1 MNKKSLY
8 FLLLSTG
15 LFVFC
20 FLWLNENN
28 RTFSVEAEDVKIDN
42 QTASGGRQITPAGK
56 LLIDATTAQPAVG
69 ALPVDFVRSPDSSG
83 FDGKGRYLLTVNSGF
98 GLQFNSSTNRA
109 QQSISVIDLNEKPE
123 PQVIQN
129 IYFPSPQS
137 VNVGVTLARK
147 ANADGS
153 FNLFASGG
161 FENKIWIFK
170 FRADDKTPISPTS
183 NGFDTKVDAP
193 FIDVSA
199 FTENATAPNYNDN
212 IAAVYPTGIALSP
225 DDNTLF
231 VANNLGDTLG
241 IINDLRSERK
251 IARISLRREG
261 SEQFVYPYQVAV
273 LPSKDNKTAEKVY
286 VSLWGDG
293 AIAVVDG
300 KNPAKAVKHITVDR
314 HPTAMLFNRAKSKL
328 FVVNSN
334 ADAVSIIDTAS
345 DKVLETVNVKLSED
359 SLIGG
364 SPESLALSDDEKT
377 LYAANAHANA
387 VAVIA
392 FGAVSPK
399 SKIQNPKSDDEDHKP
414 KIQDQSKIIGF
425 IPTGQYP
432 SALAVVGNKLFVG
445 NGKGTGV
452 ENSSVVVN
460 NSGRFPNI
468 LNDRFPA
475 VGTRRGGQYS
485 VSVVSGNISLV
496 EMPNEN
502 SLAKYTRQVMQ
513 NNGLIKNKDKPLF
526 KNGKSPFKHIIYI
539 IKENRTYDQ
548 VFGDLAN
555 SGDGTKA
562 DGDANPAIFGAGEAA
577 QMPNEKSQNIT
588 PNQHAL
594 ALRFGLFDR
603 FFVNAEASP
612 DGHNWSTAAF
622 SNDYVDKAFR
632 WDYSGRGRTY
642 DYEGFNRL
650 PSFNTPNYLPPIFDL
665 PVTEND
671 LANYMKRYV
680 PYLRGGR
687 DVAEPETLYLW
698 DAAARKGLTHRNF
711 GEFVA
716 TISEEDVKEVNS
728 RKGKIYPDISPTL
741 KAFPTK
747 KTIEE
752 NFNPTFRNFDMS
764 TPDILTTDS
773 YKAMKESGEK
783 IDGVITRD
791 NPNEKFRG
799 TSRFGEWQNEFRGYL
814 TDLQNGKSD
823 AMPNL
828 TVMRFPNDHTS
839 GLRANFPT
847 PQFYVAENDYAVGK
861 VVEEVSKSP
870 YWKDTAI
877 VVVEDDAQDGN
888 DHVDAHRSVAL
899 VISAYNRQGAL
910 IHDFHNTVSLI
921 RTMEILLGIPPMNQ
935 LDATASPIDI
945 FQNEPDL
952 SPFAAILP
960 DVALDNL
967 TPPRN
972 ASAEMLKYMKL
983 TDKQNLA
990 HADMANPREL
1000 NEIIWFSVR
1009 RNTSEMPE
1017 IARLPAF
1024 DLMTAG
1030 IVREGDDEEREEKF
1044 EEIEKRSEAVKDL
1057 AHRNAVSLTAIS
1069 APARKLRRQ
1078 TSKLK

>member
-1 MNKKSLY
+1 MKRKSLY
-8 FLLLSTG
+8 FLLLPTG

-20 FLWLNENN
+20 FLWFNENN
-28 RTFSVEAEDVKIDN
+28 GMFSVKAENVKIDN
-42 QTASGGRQITPAGK
+42 QSASGGREITPAGK
-56 LLIDATTAQPAVG
+56 LLIDATTGQPAVG
-69 ALPVDFVRSPDSSG
+69 ALPVDFVRSPDNTG
-83 FDGKGRYLLTVNSGF
+83 FDGKGRYLLTINSGF
-98 GLQFNSSTNRA
+98 GLQFNASTNRA

-123 PQVIQN
+123 PKVIQN
-129 IYFPSPQS
+129 VYFPSPQS
-137 VNVGVTLARK
+137 VNVGAAFAHK
-147 ANADGS
+147 PNADGS
-153 FNLFASGG
+153 YNLFVSGG

-170 FRADDKTPISPTS
+170 FRANDKTPITPTS

-193 FIDVSA
+193 FIDVSMFA
-199 FTENATAPNYNDN
+199 ENAPTPIYNDN
-212 IAAVYPTGIALSP
+212 KAAVYPTGIGLSP

-241 IINDLRSERK
+241 IVGDLRGRRK
-251 IARISLRREG
+251 ISRISLGREG

-273 LPSKDNKTAEKVY
+273 LPSKDNKTAEKIY

-293 AIAVVDG
+293 TIAVVDG
-300 KNPAKAVKHITVDR
+300 KNPTKTVKHIAVNR
-314 HPTAMLFNRAKSKL
+314 HPTAMIFNRAKSRL
-328 FVVNSN
+328 YVVNSN
-334 ADAVSIIDTAS
+334 ADAVSIIDTGN
-345 DKVLETVNVKLSED
+345 DKVLETVSVKLSED
-359 SLIGG
+359 SLIGS

-377 LYAANAHANA
+377 LYVANAHANA
-387 VAVIA
+387 VGVVSLES
-392 FGAVSPK
+392 GVVSPK
-399 SKIQNPKSDDEDHKP
+399 TEKNDSRLSTLD
-414 KIQDQSKIIGF
+414 SRLSGF

-432 SALAVVGNKLFVG
+432 SAVAVVGNKLFIG

-452 ENSSVVVN
+452 ENSSVIVN

-475 VGTRRGGQYS
+475 LGTRRGGQYS
-485 VSVVSGNISLV
+485 VSIVSGNISLV
-496 EMPNEN
+496 EMPNEV

-513 NNGLIKNKDKPLF
+513 NNGLIKSKDKPLF

-555 SGDGTKA
+555 SGDGAKA
-562 DGDANPAIFGAGEAA
+562 DGDANLAIFGAGEAA
-577 QMPNEKSQNIT
+577 QSPNEKSQNIT
-588 PNQHAL
+588 PNHRAL

-650 PSFNTPNYLPPIFDL
+650 PSYIAPNYLPPIFDL
-665 PVTEND
+665 PVTEDD
-671 LANYMKRYV
+671 LANYMKRYI

-698 DAAARKGLTHRNF
+698 DAAARKGLTHRNL

-716 TISEEDVKEVNS
+716 TISEEDVKAVNT
-728 RKGKIYPDISPTL
+728 RRGKSYPDISLTL

-747 KTIEE
+747 KTLEG
-752 NFNPTFRNFDMS
+752 NFSPTFPNYDLLI
-764 TPDILTTDS
+764 PDILTIDS
-773 YKAMKESGEK
+773 YKAMKESNGK
-783 IDGVITRD
+783 VDGKITRD
-791 NPNEKFRG
+791 NADEKFRG
-799 TSRFGEWQNEFRGYL
+799 TSRFGEWQSEFRGYL
-814 TDLQNGKSD
+814 ADLQNGKGD
-823 AMPNL
+823 TMPNL

-839 GLRANFPT
+839 GLRANVPT

-877 VVVEDDAQDGN
+877 VIVEDDAQDGS

-899 VISAYNRQGAL
+899 VISAYNRKGAL

-952 SPFAAILP
+952 TPFAAILP

-972 ASAEMLKYMKL
+972 VSAEMLKYMKL
-983 TDKQNLA
+983 TDEQNLA

-1009 RNTSEMPE
+1009 GNVSEMPE

-1030 IVREGDDEEREEKF
+1030 IVKEEDEEEREEQF
-1044 EEIEKRSEAVKDL
+1044 EEIETRAKVIKTLAKR
-1057 AHRNAVSLTAIS
+1057 
-1069 APARKLRRQ
+1069 
-1078 TSKLK
+1078 

>member
-8 FLLLSTG
+8 FLLLSTS
-15 LFVFC
+15 LFALC
-20 FLWLNENN
+20 FVWFTKNKEI
-28 RTFSVEAEDVKIDN
+28 FSVKAQNVKINN
-42 QTASGGRQITPAGK
+42 QPAANGRQITPAGK

-69 ALPVDFVRSPDSSG
+69 ALPVDFVRSPDTSG
-83 FDGKGRYLLTVNSGF
+83 FDGKGRYLLTINSGF
-98 GLQFNSSTNRA
+98 GLQFNASTNRA
-109 QQSISVIDLNEKPE
+109 QQSIGVIDLNEKPE

-129 IYFPSPQS
+129 VYFPSPQS
-137 VNVGVTLARK
+137 VNVGAVFAHK

-153 FNLFASGG
+153 YNLFVSGG

-170 FRADDKTPISPTS
+170 FRAGDKTPVTPTS

-199 FTENATAPNYNDN
+199 FAENAPMPNYNSN

-241 IINDLRSERK
+241 IISDLRDRRK
-251 IARISLRREG
+251 ITRISLVREG

-273 LPSKDNKTAEKVY
+273 LPSKDNKTAEKIY

-293 AIAVVDG
+293 TIAVVDA
-300 KNPAKAVKHITVDR
+300 KNPAKVMKHIAVNR
-314 HPTAMLFNRAKSKL
+314 HPTAMIFNRAKSRL
-328 FVVNSN
+328 YVVNSN
-334 ADAVSIIDTAS
+334 ADVVSVIDTAS
-345 DKVLETVNVKLSED
+345 DEVVETINVKLSED
-359 SLIGG
+359 SLIGA

-377 LYAANAHANA
+377 LYVANAHANA
-387 VAVIA
+387 VAVVA
-392 FGAVSPK
+392 LGASPK
-399 SKIQNPKSDDEDHKP
+399 SKVQSPKSEDEDQNPKSKV
-414 KIQDQSKIIGF
+414 IGF

-432 SALAVVGNKLFVG
+432 SAVAIVDNKLFIG

-452 ENSSVVVN
+452 ENSSVIVN
-460 NSGRFPNI
+460 NSGRFPNT

-475 VGTRRGGQYS
+475 VGTRRGGEYS
-485 VSVVSGNISLV
+485 VAIVSGNISLV
-496 EMPNEN
+496 ELPNEN

-513 NNGLIKNKDKPLF
+513 NNGLIKGKDKPLF

-555 SGDGTKA
+555 SGDNTKA
-562 DGDANPAIFGAGEAA
+562 DGDANLAIFGAGEAA
-577 QMPNEKSQNIT
+577 NSPSGKTQNIT
-588 PNQHAL
+588 PNQRAI

-650 PSFNTPNYLPPIFDL
+650 PNFDAPNYLPPIFNL
-665 PVTEND
+665 PATGDD

-698 DAAARKGLTHRNF
+698 DAAARNNLTHRNS

-716 TISEEDVKEVNS
+716 TISEEDVKEVNT
-728 RKGKIYPDISPTL
+728 RKSKSYPDISPTL
-741 KAFPTK
+741 QAFAAK
-747 KTIEE
+747 KTIEG
-752 NFNPTFRNFDMS
+752 NFSPTFRNFDLS
-764 TPDILTTDS
+764 TPDILTVDS
-773 YKAMKESGEK
+773 YKEMKKSGEK
-783 IDGVITRD
+783 IDGVITRQ
-791 NPNEKFRG
+791 NTNEKFRG
-799 TSRFGEWQNEFRGYL
+799 NSRFGEWQNEFSGYL
-814 TDLQNGKSD
+814 ADLQNGKGD
-823 AMPNL
+823 TMPNL
-828 TVMRFPNDHTS
+828 SVMRFSSDHTS

-870 YWKDTAI
+870 FWKDTAI
-877 VVVEDDAQDGN
+877 VVVEDDAQDGS

-899 VISAYNRQGAL
+899 VISAYNRKGVL

-921 RTMEILLGIPPMNQ
+921 RTMEILLGISPMNQ

-952 SPFAAILP
+952 TPFQAILP

-967 TPPRN
+967 MPPRN
-972 ASAEMLKYMKL
+972 ANAEMRKYMKL

-1009 RNTSEMPE
+1009 GNTSEMPE

-1024 DLMTAG
+1024 DLMTTG
-1030 IVREGDDEEREEKF
+1030 IVKEDNDEEREEQN
-1044 EEIEKRSEAVKDL
+1044 EEIEIRAKVIKHLAKTRSKI
-1057 AHRNAVSLTAIS
+1057 R
-1069 APARKLRRQ
+1069 
-1078 TSKLK
+1078 